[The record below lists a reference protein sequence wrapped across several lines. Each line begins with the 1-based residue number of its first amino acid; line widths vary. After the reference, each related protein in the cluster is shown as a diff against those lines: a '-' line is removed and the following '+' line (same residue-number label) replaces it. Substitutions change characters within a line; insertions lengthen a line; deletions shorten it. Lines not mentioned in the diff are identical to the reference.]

1 MKSLIDIIK
10 NARIFYSIF
19 RLCFLFLFCFVFFA
33 FICYYTV
40 MIPNC
45 FLLGFKKKKIT
56 KGPIF
61 THNKAIKT

>member
-1 MKSLIDIIK
+1 
-10 NARIFYSIF
+10 
-19 RLCFLFLFCFVFFA
+19 
-33 FICYYTV
+33 